1 MHPTS
6 RFHFRRPPLIPEQL
20 GKLTK
25 ATKVYRGVSG
35 MALPEQFWYV
45 SHAPDV
51 AFLL

>member
-6 RFHFRRPPLIPEQL
+6 RFHFLRPPLIPAQL

-35 MALPEQFWYV
+35 MALPEQFWCV
-45 SHAPDV
+45 SHAPRV